1 MPPLKPEKPKR
12 EFSWS
17 KLSKTVS
24 FWILVI
30 LIPFVMLQALGA
42 RDNAE
47 RDVPYYPTFRDELAA
62 NNIKSVTVQGQKVI
76 VGEFK
81 QRIMVDG
88 KSTSRFK
95 VNLPGN
101 ITEDL
106 QKELVDKQVAM
117 RGEEQKPSITT

>member
-47 RDVPYYPTFRDELAA
+47 RDIKYNPTFKDHHFWALDIGSVMAA
-62 NNIKSVTVQGQKVI
+62 GGITNRRQ
-76 VGEFK
+76 
-81 QRIMVDG
+81 
-88 KSTSRFK
+88 
-95 VNLPGN
+95 
-101 ITEDL
+101 ITEDITVGYYSNAQVTL
-106 QKELVDKQVAM
+106 SDGQKMSLKAM
-117 RGEEQKPSITT
+117 AAPA

>member
-1 MPPLKPEKPKR
+1 MPPVKPEKPKR

-47 RDVPYYPTFRDELAA
+47 RDIPYAPTFRDELAA
-62 NNIKSVTVQGQKVI
+62 NNIKTVTVQGQKVI

-88 KSTSRFK
+88 KNTGRF
-95 VNLPGN
+95 
-101 ITEDL
+101 
-106 QKELVDKQVAM
+106 
-117 RGEEQKPSITT
+117 